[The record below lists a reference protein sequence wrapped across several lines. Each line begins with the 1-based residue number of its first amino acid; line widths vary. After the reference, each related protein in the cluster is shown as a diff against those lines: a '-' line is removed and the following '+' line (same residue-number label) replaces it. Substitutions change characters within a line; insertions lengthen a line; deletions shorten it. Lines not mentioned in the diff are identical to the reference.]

1 VTAVTGTPGV
11 VLLLGRVLFGGVLAF
26 MGFNHFMQVD
36 QMAGYA
42 EHKGLPAPKLSVLAS
57 GGLLVFAGF
66 AVVAGV
72 APVVAGFALAA
83 FLLVSAV
90 TMHDFW
96 AVPED
101 QQQDEMTGF
110 LKNVALA
117 GGALA
122 VAALGTLDWAFSAGI
137 SLF

>member
-1 VTAVTGTPGV
+1 MVAGGTEGV
-11 VLLLGRVLFGGVLAF
+11 VFLVARVFLGGVLAF
-26 MGFNHFMQVD
+26 TGLNHFMQVD
-36 QMAGYA
+36 GMTGYA
-42 EHKGLPAPKLSVLAS
+42 EHKGLPAPRLSVVFS
-57 GGLLVFAGF
+57 GGLLVLAGLGIVLGAF
-66 AVVAGV
+66 
-72 APVVAGFALAA
+72 PVLAGFALAT

-101 QQQDEMTGF
+101 QAQDEMTSF

-122 VAALGTLDWAFSAGI
+122 LAAIGTSTWAYSVGI
-137 SLF
+137 SAL